1 MPLDWWGLLQS
12 TIGKQY
18 CRHQEG
24 KWVSFFSFTYKN
36 YHPASIWSLGSNP
49 VSCPLNSFLN
59 PHRAKQN
66 PELVL
71 IASQLWLL
79 PGSGSGFIILIL
91 VIRWGNQGSTKSQ
104 VEPPNGNLCESENFR
119 RELHHTGRP
128 GEKTRAVKW
137 HQFPIWIDQ
146 IMLYISHDGSIPL
159 ENYVIYIY
167 I

>member
-1 MPLDWWGLLQS
+1 MYNRLQITPPHFVVLLPSGFQQTFPSS
-12 TIGKQY
+12 TYPWQVKPDGD
-18 CRHQEG
+18 
-24 KWVSFFSFTYKN
+24 
-36 YHPASIWSLGSNP
+36 HPQKKLRGESHHPGSIWSLGSNP

-79 PGSGSGFIILIL
+79 PGSGSGFIIPIL

-128 GEKTRAVKW
+128 GEKTRAVK
-137 HQFPIWIDQ
+137 
-146 IMLYISHDGSIPL
+146 
-159 ENYVIYIY
+159 
-167 I
+167 